1 MPQITEPRTTDIVA
15 RYVAAWS
22 EPDPGSRRAAIAGLW
37 APDGAEF
44 VEGTQF
50 RGHQEL
56 DARITHAYQEFVA
69 SGRYA
74 VSSASD
80 VTRHDGVVTFTIQL
94 TAPGGDVAWA
104 ARVFLVLGRDGRI
117 REDYQLTAGLD
128 RVHRFGLGPV
138 EQLQRRPPR
147 LEHHDPPGGR
157 TPVRDLL
164 QPQRIPVERHR
175 PVEVLHRQRH
185 PQLRHIAHSPF
196 SNPPPEPASVAAR
209 DRRTAY

>member
-56 DARITHAYQEFVA
+56 EA

-74 VSSASD
+74 VSSAID

-117 REDYQLTAGLD
+117 REDYQLT
-128 RVHRFGLGPV
+128 
-138 EQLQRRPPR
+138 
-147 LEHHDPPGGR
+147 
-157 TPVRDLL
+157 
-164 QPQRIPVERHR
+164 
-175 PVEVLHRQRH
+175 
-185 PQLRHIAHSPF
+185 
-196 SNPPPEPASVAAR
+196 
-209 DRRTAY
+209 